1 MSALIRKNKTLIDL
15 VYVYLKKKKK
25 KVLPYLLYMVNFN
38 SATEAS
44 ALINYNISQLGKCV
58 CTIRTLQNK
67 NLSGCHYHAFLITC
81 FCYWIE

>member
-1 MSALIRKNKTLIDL
+1 MCTL
-15 VYVYLKKKKK
+15 KK

-44 ALINYNISQLGKCV
+44 ALINYNISQLGKCL

-67 NLSGCHYHAFLITC
+67 KKNHQVAIIMHF
-81 FCYWIE
+81 